1 MQTSEQLAIQA
12 SSEVAIAHGLQF
24 QQAIVLQNLSNVI
37 LHLSPMNVVARV
49 STMMATQR
57 QGDGWFA
64 REVAVADYL
73 TQVGAP
79 IVPTSRVIAP
89 GPHSH
94 LGLVLS
100 FWEWVQV
107 LESPPDALEIGRSLS
122 ICHQALKYFSGDLSV
137 LALLSEAG
145 EILERLIVQDLID
158 SADCLMLRS
167 VSARSMSTLMQFPL
181 QPIHGD
187 AHFGNVLNTSSGVLW
202 TDWEDVFL
210 GPIEWDL
217 ASLVA
222 NAWVFGTDV
231 ERSEMALRGYGRYDA
246 AALSACVEAR
256 TLVALVWSIVMNQA
270 NPSPERRF
278 RIDRRLDWLREQ
290 TAV

>member
-1 MQTSEQLAIQA
+1 MPTSKQLAIQA
-12 SSEVAIAHGLQF
+12 ASEVAIAHGLQF

-37 LHLSPMNVVARV
+37 IHLSPTAIVARV
-49 STMMATQR
+49 STMTATQR

-64 REVAVADYL
+64 REVAVAEYL

-79 IVPTSRVIAP
+79 LVPTSRLITP

-94 LGLVLS
+94 LGVVLS
-100 FWEWVQV
+100 FWEWVQLVEV
-107 LESPPDALEIGRSLS
+107 LANALEVGRSLFT
-122 ICHQALKYFSGDLSV
+122 CHQALKGFSGDLSV

-145 EILERLIVQDLID
+145 EILERLIVQNLID
-158 SADCLMLRS
+158 VTDIMMLRS
-167 VSARSMSTLMQFPL
+167 VSARSIATLMQFPL

-187 AHFGNVLNTSSGVLW
+187 AHFGNVLNTIRGVLW

-222 NAWVFGTDV
+222 SSWVFGTEV
-231 ERSEMALRGYGRYDA
+231 ERSEMALWGYGNYDA
-246 AALSACVEAR
+246 AALSACVDAR
-256 TLVALVWSIVMNQA
+256 TLVALVWSIVMHQA
-270 NPSPERRF
+270 NPSPERQF
-278 RIDRRLDWLREQ
+278 RIDRRLEWLRAQ
-290 TAV
+290 TAG